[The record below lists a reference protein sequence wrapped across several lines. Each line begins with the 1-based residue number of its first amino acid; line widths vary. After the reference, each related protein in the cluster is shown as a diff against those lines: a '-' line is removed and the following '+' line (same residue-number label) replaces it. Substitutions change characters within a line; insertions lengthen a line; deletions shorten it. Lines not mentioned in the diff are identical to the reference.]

1 MKYINKIKCLLS
13 GILDRTRKFCS
24 AKVTFA
30 PSDPDCVRYHD
41 GLVTMSRTAYDKIYA
56 QLTKKRRDERMID
69 LQISALEEANR
80 KWCERNELLHD
91 RINKLM
97 YERRGLL

>member
-1 MKYINKIKCLLS
+1 MRYINKIKCLLS
-13 GILDRTRKFCS
+13 GIWDRTRKFCS

-41 GLVTMSRTAYDKIYA
+41 GLVTMTRAAYDELYA
-56 QLTKKRRDERMID
+56 ELTKIRRDERMTN
-69 LQISALEEANR
+69 LQITALEEANR
-80 KWCERNELLHD
+80 KWCERNDLLHD
-91 RINKLM
+91 RIDKLM